1 MSAAGETDQER
12 DAPHPRETYRFYGH
26 QGAEAELA
34 AAFDSGHLHHAW
46 LITGPKGVGKATLAY
61 RFARVALKAPRFGPR
76 PLDVDP
82 DSSIARR
89 IAELSHAD
97 LFILRRGLNER
108 GKPRGEI
115 VADQAR
121 ELGAFFALKPAEGG
135 FRIAVIDAA
144 DDLNRNAA
152 NAILKTLEEPPPRTA
167 ILLISHSPG
176 ALLPTIRSRCRR
188 LALRPLRQNEMRE
201 ALGDMDAKIL
211 DLAHGRPGRAL
222 ALKEANAGKVYA
234 ELDKALNAAMRSG
247 DLDMLAHAFRA
258 QDREAHAL
266 LVFELTREWLGRRL
280 AQESGKNDLAVLG
293 SLAEAFEA
301 ASQLER
307 EAANLDMD
315 MVHAL
320 SLAHRVVGKALRPC
334 SSTAT

>member
-1 MSAAGETDQER
+1 
-12 DAPHPRETYRFYGH
+12 
-26 QGAEAELA
+26 
-34 AAFDSGHLHHAW
+34 
-46 LITGPKGVGKATLAY
+46 
-61 RFARVALKAPRFGPR
+61 
-76 PLDVDP
+76 LDVDP
-82 DSSIARR
+82 YSSIARR